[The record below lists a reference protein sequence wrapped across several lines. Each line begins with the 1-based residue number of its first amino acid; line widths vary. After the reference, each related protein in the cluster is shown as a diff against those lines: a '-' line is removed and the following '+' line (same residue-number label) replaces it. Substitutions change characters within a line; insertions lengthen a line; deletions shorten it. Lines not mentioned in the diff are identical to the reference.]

1 MYINSKD
8 CENENI
14 IRIIVMMRIIISV
27 IMVMTGERVEVL
39 RKNVKKKIPITSKHF
54 LCSSRSFVSL
64 LMFINSKVN

>member
-1 MYINSKD
+1 MYVNSKD

-14 IRIIVMMRIIISV
+14 IRIIVMMRIIILM

-39 RKNVKKKIPITSKHF
+39 KNVRKKIPITSKHF